1 MNRKQLLLLPL
12 FLCGVMF
19 CGTLSAQDDY
29 TIRTGYVGFLDQSNA
44 FAFKDGMNTFSL
56 GTTHGCQF
64 NSNVFVGAGFSF
76 LWNKNAFVL
85 PIYTSFRYNFT
96 EKRILPFGQ
105 VRLGYYIGEGSG
117 QYADAACG
125 LRFGTPK
132 KFAFS
137 IMVAASY
144 LTTLEDV
151 IYVYEEEGYH
161 REDANLSNVS
171 LRFAF
176 EW

>member
-1 MNRKQLLLLPL
+1 MLLLPL

-64 NSNVFVGAGFSF
+64 NGNVFVGAGFSF
-76 LWNKNAFVL
+76 LWNKNAFVM

-96 EKRILPFGQ
+96 EKRTLPFGQ

-117 QYADAACG
+117 QYADA
-125 LRFGTPK
+125 
-132 KFAFS
+132 
-137 IMVAASY
+137 
-144 LTTLEDV
+144 D
-151 IYVYEEEGYH
+151 
-161 REDANLSNVS
+161 LSNVS